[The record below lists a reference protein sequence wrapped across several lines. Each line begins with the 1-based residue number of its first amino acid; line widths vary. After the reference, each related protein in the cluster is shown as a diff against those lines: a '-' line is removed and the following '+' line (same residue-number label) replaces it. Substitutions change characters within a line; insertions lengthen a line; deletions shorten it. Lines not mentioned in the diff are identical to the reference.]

1 MTELVLYARERIF
14 TPSWNLWRKEPVW
27 IVFAGI
33 LLAVFLINPP
43 QGVDSATF
51 VVGNFIDIIPFLL
64 LSVLVAA
71 YIGATDAEGLI
82 VRAFSGSAML
92 MIVLASIAGG
102 ISPLCSCGV
111 IPLMA
116 ALLRMGVPLSAVMAF
131 CLASPVMDPSM
142 FALTAGILGGE
153 FAVAKTLAAIGI
165 GLLGGFAGHALERAG
180 YLHNVLREE
189 VAGGCGSGKCGVPVV
204 PDGKASW
211 KFWRERERLVKFRSE
226 SISASMFL
234 ARWLSIAFLL
244 ESLMLVYVPADL
256 VTSIVGGEGW
266 MPIVT
271 ATVVG
276 VPTYLNG
283 YASLPLIGGL
293 LQQGMSA
300 GSAMAF
306 VVAGSITSIPAA
318 IAVWALVKPRGFLLY
333 VLTALAGSFSV
344 GVLFQLWSIAYS
356 GASYIQ

>member
-14 TPSWNLWRKEPVW
+14 TPGWNLWRREPVW

-33 LLAVFLINPP
+33 LLVVFLLNPS
-43 QGVDSATF
+43 QGVDSTAF
-51 VVGNFIDIIPFLL
+51 VVGNFLDIVPFLL
-64 LSVLVAA
+64 FSVLIAA

-142 FALTAGILGGE
+142 FALTAGILGSE

-165 GLLGGFAGHALERAG
+165 GLLGGFAGHGLERIG
-180 YLHNVLREE
+180 YLRNILREE
-189 VAGGCGSGKCGVPVV
+189 IAGGCNSGECGSPLPQDAKV
-204 PDGKASW
+204 SW
-211 KFWRERERLVKFRSE
+211 KFWHERERLVKFRTQ
-226 SISASMFL
+226 SISTSLFL

-244 ESLMLVYVPADL
+244 ESLMLVYVPAEL
-256 VTSIVGGEGW
+256 VTGLVGGAGW

-271 ATVVG
+271 ATIVG
-276 VPTYLNG
+276 VPAYMNG

-293 LQQGMSA
+293 LQQGMSP

-306 VVAGSITSIPAA
+306 IVAGSVTSIPAA

-333 VLTALAGSFSV
+333 VTAALVGSFSV
-344 GVLFQLWSIAYS
+344 GVLFQLWSGPY
-356 GASYIQ
+356 

>member
-14 TPSWNLWRKEPVW
+14 TPGWNLWRKEPVW

-33 LLAVFLINPP
+33 LLVVFLLNPS
-43 QGVDSATF
+43 QGIDSTTF
-51 VVGNFIDIIPFLL
+51 VVGNFLDIVPFLL
-64 LSVLVAA
+64 FSVLIAA
-71 YIGATDAEGLI
+71 YISATDAEGLI
-82 VRAFSGSAML
+82 VRAFSGSAVL

-142 FALTAGILGGE
+142 FALTAGILGSE

-165 GLLGGFAGHALERAG
+165 GLLGGFAGYGLERAG
-180 YLHNVLREE
+180 YLRDILREE
-189 VAGGCGSGKCGVPVV
+189 IAGGCDSSKCGTPL
-204 PDGKASW
+204 PQDAKASW
-211 KFWRERERLVKFRSE
+211 RFWRERERLVKFRTQSV
-226 SISASMFL
+226 STSLFL
-234 ARWLSIAFLL
+234 ARWLSLAFLL
-244 ESLMLVYVPADL
+244 ESLMLVYVPAEL
-256 VTSIVGGEGW
+256 VTSIVGGTGW

-276 VPTYLNG
+276 VPTYMNG

-293 LQQGMSA
+293 LQQGMSL

-306 VVAGSITSIPAA
+306 IVAGSVTSIPAA

-333 VLTALAGSFSV
+333 VMAALIGSFSV
-344 GVLFQLWSIAYS
+344 GVLFQLWSNIY
-356 GASYIQ
+356 

>member
-1 MTELVLYARERIF
+1 MTELALYARERIF
-14 TPSWNLWRKEPVW
+14 TPGWNLWRKEPVW

-33 LLAVFLINPP
+33 LLAVFLLNPS
-43 QGVDSATF
+43 QGVDSTTF
-51 VVGNFIDIIPFLL
+51 VVGNFLDIVPFLL
-64 LSVLVAA
+64 FSVLIAA
-71 YIGATDAEGLI
+71 YISATDAEGLI

-142 FALTAGILGGE
+142 FALTAGILGSE

-165 GLLGGFAGHALERAG
+165 GLLGGFAGHGLERIG
-180 YLHNVLREE
+180 YLRNILREE
-189 VAGGCGSGKCGVPVV
+189 VAEECSSNKCESP
-204 PDGKASW
+204 PLQDAKASW
-211 KFWRERERLVKFRSE
+211 KFWRERERLVKFRTQ
-226 SISASMFL
+226 SISTSLFL
-234 ARWLSIAFLL
+234 ARWLSLAFLL
-244 ESLMLVYVPADL
+244 ESLMLVYVPAEL
-256 VTSIVGGEGW
+256 VTNLVGGVGW
-266 MPIVT
+266 MPIIT

-276 VPTYLNG
+276 VPTYMNG

-293 LQQGMSA
+293 LQQGMSL

-306 VVAGSITSIPAA
+306 IVAGSVTSIPAA
-318 IAVWALVKPRGFLLY
+318 IAVWALVKPQGFLLY
-333 VLTALAGSFSV
+333 VMAALVGSFSV
-344 GVLFQLWSIAYS
+344 GILFQLWSNAY
-356 GASYIQ
+356 

>member
-1 MTELVLYARERIF
+1 MTEIVLYARERIF
-14 TPSWNLWRKEPVW
+14 TPGWNLWRKEPVW

-33 LLAVFLINPP
+33 LLAVFLLNPS
-43 QGVDSATF
+43 QGVDSTTF
-51 VVGNFIDIIPFLL
+51 VVGNFLDIVPFLL
-64 LSVLVAA
+64 FSVLIAA
-71 YIGATDAEGLI
+71 YISATDAEGLI

-142 FALTAGILGGE
+142 FALTAGILGSE
-153 FAVAKTLAAIGI
+153 FAVAKTIAAIGI
-165 GLLGGFAGHALERAG
+165 GLLGGFAGYGLERAG
-180 YLHNVLREE
+180 YLHNILREE
-189 VAGGCGSGKCGVPVV
+189 IAGGCGSSKCGAPL
-204 PDGKASW
+204 PQDTRTSW
-211 KFWRERERLVKFRSE
+211 KFWRERERLVKFRTQ
-226 SISASMFL
+226 SISTSLFL
-234 ARWLSIAFLL
+234 ARWLSLAFLL
-244 ESLMLVYVPADL
+244 ESLMLVYVPAEL
-256 VTSIVGGEGW
+256 VTSIVGGTGW

-271 ATVVG
+271 ATIVG
-276 VPTYLNG
+276 VPTYMNG

-293 LQQGMSA
+293 LQQGMSI

-306 VVAGSITSIPAA
+306 IVAGSVTSIPAA

-333 VLTALAGSFSV
+333 VMAALIGSFSV
-344 GVLFQLWSIAYS
+344 GVLFQLWNNIY
-356 GASYIQ
+356 

>member
-14 TPSWNLWRKEPVW
+14 TPGWNLWRKEPVW

-33 LLAVFLINPP
+33 LLTVFLLNPS
-43 QGVDSATF
+43 QGVDSTTF
-51 VVGNFIDIIPFLL
+51 VVGNFLDIVPFLL
-64 LSVLVAA
+64 FSVLIAA
-71 YIGATDAEGLI
+71 YISATDAEGLI
-82 VRAFSGSAML
+82 VRAFSGSAAL

-142 FALTAGILGGE
+142 FALTAGILGSE
-153 FAVAKTLAAIGI
+153 FATAKTLAAIGI
-165 GLLGGFAGHALERAG
+165 GLLGGFAGYGLERAG
-180 YLHNVLREE
+180 YLRNILREE
-189 VAGGCGSGKCGVPVV
+189 IAGGCGSSECGTPL
-204 PDGKASW
+204 PQDAKASW
-211 KFWRERERLVKFRSE
+211 RFWRERERIVKFRTQSV
-226 SISASMFL
+226 STSLFL
-234 ARWLSIAFLL
+234 ARWLSLAFLL
-244 ESLMLVYVPADL
+244 ESLMLVYIPAEL
-256 VTSIVGGEGW
+256 VTSIVGGTGW

-276 VPTYLNG
+276 VPTYMNG

-293 LQQGMSA
+293 LQQGMSP

-306 VVAGSITSIPAA
+306 IVAGSVTSIPAA

-333 VLTALAGSFSV
+333 VMAALIGSFSV
-344 GVLFQLWSIAYS
+344 GVLFQLWSNIY
-356 GASYIQ
+356 